1 MLDELFAE
9 LNSRMQKAVDG
20 LAKEFATIRAGRAT
34 PALLDN
40 IVVDYQGTTM
50 PLYQLATLSVPEA
63 NLIIIQPW
71 DRTSLRDI
79 ERAILTANIGLNPA
93 NDGNII
99 RVIIPP
105 LSEERRKE
113 LVKFVSRKVEER
125 RIAIRNI
132 RRDGIEKLRE
142 MAKNK
147 DISEDELKNNTKKLD
162 QLTETCVD
170 RVTELG
176 ERKEGEIREI

>member
-9 LNSRMQKAVDG
+9 LNSRMQKAIDG
-20 LAKEFATIRAGRAT
+20 LAKELASIRAGRAT
-34 PALLDN
+34 PSLLDN
-40 IVVDYQGTTM
+40 IIVAYQGSSV
-50 PLYQLATLSVPEA
+50 PLRQLATLSIPEA
-63 NLIIIQPW
+63 NLMIIQPW

-99 RVIIPP
+99 RVVIPP
-105 LSEERRKE
+105 LNEERRKE

-125 RIAIRNI
+125 RVAIRNI

-142 MAKNK
+142 MEKNK
-147 DISEDELKNNTKKLD
+147 EISEDELKNNSKKID
-162 QLTETCVD
+162 QLTEASVG
-170 RVTELG
+170 RVGELG
-176 ERKEGEIREI
+176 QRKEKEIREI